1 MTLNPKNLLQKDGIL
16 SMIKVME
23 SILIVVVE
31 IILLLNLT
39 LK

>member
-1 MTLNPKNLLQKDGIL
+1 MTLNPKNLLHKDGIL

-23 SILIVVVE
+23 NILIVVVE
-31 IILLLNLT
+31 IILQLNLR